1 MTPLRDILQRL
12 SNEFGPS
19 GHERAVRNLIKG
31 EIKDL
36 VDRMDVDALGNL
48 ITFKAGSGPEP
59 RLKVMVSAHMDEVG
73 FMITKIGKGG
83 LLSFHNVGGIEASL
97 LAAKRVLIGGD
108 RAPGVIGG
116 PVPHL
121 QTAEQAQRPLKSDD
135 MAIDI
140 GAADDGAA
148 KAKVKIGDYA
158 TFATTF
164 TVLSEDPAWPT
175 VRGKAFDDRSGC
187 AALVALLAE
196 QFPVDV
202 FGVFTVQEEV
212 GLRGA
217 RVAAYRVQP
226 DAAIALEG
234 TICDDLPKPPEDDAS
249 PVTRLGAGPALTL
262 MDRSVVTHPGLL
274 HLFQDTAEA
283 ESIAIQYKAP
293 GLGST
298 DSGAIHL
305 ARAGVPAITIAI
317 PCRYIHGP
325 AAILN
330 MNDLDGAV
338 RLVAAALRRITRQNL
353 ERSDGPA

>member
-1 MTPLRDILQRL
+1 MAPLRDILQSL
-12 SNEFGPS
+12 SDGFGPS

-31 EIKDL
+31 DVKDQ

-83 LLSFHNVGGIEASL
+83 LLSFRNVGGVEASL
-97 LAAKRVLIGGD
+97 LAAKRVVIGDD
-108 RAPGVIGG
+108 RVPGVIGG

-121 QTAEQAQRPLKSDD
+121 QTAEQMQHPLKRND

-140 GAADDGAA
+140 GAADDASA
-148 KAKVKIGDYA
+148 KAKVKIGDYVA
-158 TFATTF
+158 FATRF
-164 TVLSEDPAWPT
+164 TVLSDDPAWPT
-175 VRGKAFDDRSGC
+175 VRGKALDDRSGC
-187 AALVALLAE
+187 AALVALLAGRY
-196 QFPVDV
+196 PVDV
-202 FGVFTVQEEV
+202 CGVFTVQEEV

-217 RVAAYRVQP
+217 RVAAYRLQP

-234 TICDDLPKPPEDDAS
+234 TICDDLPQPPENDAS

-262 MDRSVVTHPGLL
+262 MDRSLVAHPGLL
-274 HLFQDTAEA
+274 KLFEETAAA
-283 ESIAIQYKAP
+283 ENIPIQYKAP

-305 ARAGVPAITIAI
+305 TRAGVPAITIAV

-330 MNDLDGAV
+330 MNDLHGVV
-338 RLVAAALRRITRQNL
+338 RLVGAVLQRITPQDL
-353 ERSDGPA
+353 QRSSDAA